1 MSDWPLALERLRGTV
16 GVWTMTL
23 EYLEIGASREVVAE
37 LDGLGY
43 AALWVPEAWGREAL
57 THATLLLS
65 ATSRLVVATGIAN
78 IWARDP
84 VAAANAA
91 RTLSAAFDDR
101 FVLGLGVS
109 HRPLVER
116 LRGHDYRAPLAAM
129 RAYLAAMDAAPM
141 VSAEGRRRYSR
152 VLAALGPRML
162 ALAATA
168 ADGAHPTSSPPSTPR
183 WPARRWG
190 PASSASSRPSS
201 WAEGREEF
209 LARAHAHLEF
219 YTGLENYRDNW
230 RRLGFSDEDFVRG
243 GSTRLCEAMVVHV
256 RRGRRPHARAR
267 APRRR
272 RRPRLSPGPGRRRDE
287 RAPGR
292 VASPGSRARRR
303 VVEHPRHGPLTA
315 LDAPGVDRARARRPT
330 SRG

>member
-1 MSDWPLALERLRGTV
+1 MSDWPPALERLRGTV

-23 EYLEIGASREVVAE
+23 EYLDVAASRDVAAE

-91 RTLSAAFDDR
+91 RTLSAGFGDR

-116 LRGHDYRAPLAAM
+116 LRGHEYRTPLAAM

-141 VSAEGRRRYSR
+141 RAAEGQRRYPR

-168 ADGAHPTSSPPSTPR
+168 ADGAHPYLVTPEHTAM
-183 WPARRWG
+183 ARAALG
-190 PASSASSRPSS
+190 SGFLGVEQAVVLGQ
-201 WAEGREEF
+201 GREEF
-209 LARAHAHLEF
+209 LARAHAHLEI
-219 YTGLENYRDNW
+219 YTGLDNYRDSW

-243 GSTRLCEAMVVHV
+243 GSTRLCEAMVVHGDEDAVLARV
-256 RRGRRPHARAR
+256 REHRDAGADHVCLQVLGADVTSAPLAEWRRL
-267 APRRR
+267 AP
-272 RRPRLSPGPGRRRDE
+272 
-287 RAPGR
+287 
-292 VASPGSRARRR
+292 
-303 VVEHPRHGPLTA
+303 A
-315 LDAPGVDRARARRPT
+315 LADAW
-330 SRG
+330 